1 MRFWQ
6 WIIPILLL
14 LSGVASAAPT
24 VSSVSGTVS
33 HGQSITISGSSFGTK
48 TTAGPALYDNFDN
61 GSAGNTIC
69 NGSGSGVAPQ
79 IYQGVLSSY
88 SQWVMDGGGE
98 YSGQSI
104 VYNATDPIRTGSLHG
119 RTSIGSSACWGT
131 NFYVPLSSW
140 FTSTGSE
147 LYVSFLL
154 RYTMSSYTPR
164 QFKAFIGYDSS
175 WNDMWYMSTAFGSS
189 CEGSTSWRLHVT
201 QTSSEDYFDVGG
213 NSIYG
218 EWVRVES
225 YIKQSGADTSDGIW
239 KGYLHRPTLS
249 TPTIEA
255 HENTGIKLRTSSTN
269 TSKLTLGAAY
279 YSMCNG
285 TQTATF
291 DVDEIYI
298 DSTPAR
304 VEIGNAS
311 TWGACTRRVLQ
322 VPTSWSS
329 SSITATVNQGGFA
342 NGATGYVYVV
352 ATDGSVNTTGKEI
365 TFGSSGGGGSSTAAT
380 AQGCVVSGG
389 GSMR

>member
-1 MRFWQ
+1 MLKTKSLYLL
-6 WIIPILLL
+6 IILTLITGRALATP
-14 LSGVASAAPT
+14 S

-33 HGQSITISGSSFGTK
+33 HGSSITISGSGFGTK

-61 GSAGNTIC
+61 GAAGNTIC
-69 NGSGSGVAPQ
+69 NGAGAGVAPQ

-88 SQWVMDGGGE
+88 NKWVMDGGGE

-119 RTSIGSSACWGT
+119 RTSISSSACWGT

-154 RYTMSSYTPR
+154 RYTMSSFTPR

-189 CEGSTSWRLHVT
+189 CEGSTAWRLHVT
-201 QTSSEDYFDVGG
+201 QTSSEDYFDIGG
-213 NSIYG
+213 NNIYG

-225 YIKQSGADTSDGIW
+225 YIKQSGADTSDGVW

-249 TPTIEA
+249 TPIIEA
-255 HENTGIKLRTSSTN
+255 HENTDIKLRTSSTN

-311 TWGACTRRVLQ
+311 TWAACTKRTIQR
-322 VPTSWSS
+322 PTAWSDT
-329 SSITATVNQGGFA
+329 SITATVDL
-342 NGATGYVYVV
+342 T
-352 ATDGSVNTTGKEI
+352 SL
-365 TFGSSGGGGSSTAAT
+365 GSSGAAYLYVVDGSNNVSAGKLITLGGTDTGS
-380 AQGCVVSGG
+380 GCIISGCTI
-389 GSMR
+389 R